1 MFSSKPKSQ
10 NRIDSLIGAGT
21 RIEGT
26 VIFAGGLRVD
36 GEIKGDV
43 RAAEGESGTLVVSE
57 QARIEGEIHVAHLVV
72 NGTIVGPVHATELIE
87 LQPRSRVS
95 GVGGSSCSRSG
106 HALRTT
112 CTTARS
118 RRSTHWGSSV
128 TPFPAGPTSRRRSG
142 FRWLTKW
149 SGSTS

>member
-21 RIEGT
+21 RIEGN

-43 RAAEGESGTLVVSE
+43 RTGEGEAGTLVVSE
-57 QARIEGEIHVAHLVV
+57 QARIEGEIHVGHLVV

-95 GVGGSSCSRSG
+95 GDVHYTSLEMHLGAIVEGRLV
-106 HALRTT
+106 HIR
-112 CTTARS
+112 
-118 RRSTHWGSSV
+118 
-128 TPFPAGPTSRRRSG
+128 AGADAKPVELKLAKSY
-142 FRWLTKW
+142 
-149 SGSTS
+149 

>member
-43 RAAEGESGTLVVSE
+43 RVAEGESGTLVVSE

-72 NGTIVGPVHATELIE
+72 NGTVVGPLHATELIE

-95 GVGGSSCSRSG
+95 GDVHYTSLEMHLGAIVEGRLA
-106 HALRTT
+106 HIR
-112 CTTARS
+112 
-118 RRSTHWGSSV
+118 
-128 TPFPAGPTSRRRSG
+128 AGADAKPVELKLAKSN
-142 FRWLTKW
+142 
-149 SGSTS
+149 

>member
-21 RIEGT
+21 RIEGN

-43 RAAEGESGTLVVSE
+43 RTGEGEAGTLVVSE

-72 NGTIVGPVHATELIE
+72 NGTVVGPVHATELIE
-87 LQPRSRVS
+87 LQPRSRLS
-95 GVGGSSCSRSG
+95 GDVHYTSLEMHLGAVVEGRLV
-106 HALRTT
+106 HVR
-112 CTTARS
+112 
-118 RRSTHWGSSV
+118 
-128 TPFPAGPTSRRRSG
+128 AGADAKPVELKLAKSN
-142 FRWLTKW
+142 
-149 SGSTS
+149 